1 MRTCRPWKPVA
12 KKKADPKTESAIV
25 KEQLKNSKTWT
36 IVKKEPNSI
45 VVRSWKAE
53 VR

>member
-25 KEQLKNSKTWT
+25 KEQFRYSYTWT
-36 IVKKEPNSI
+36 KVKKEPSSI
-45 VVRSWKAE
+45 VVKSWKDE